1 MWKFFDPALNNRALE
16 VLIVGCCIDLITI
29 ELWASNLKIVS
40 RCGFGSQALVPLCFL
55 QDAHILREAQLQLA
69 DAEKD
74 EGFPYVVTRVPKTSA
89 PKVGTCSTQGKG
101 EKSPQP

>member
-1 MWKFFDPALNNRALE
+1 MAAKP
-16 VLIVGCCIDLITI
+16 T
-29 ELWASNLKIVS
+29 S
-40 RCGFGSQALVPLCFL
+40 LCFL

-89 PKVGTCSTQGKG
+89 AKVGTCSTQGKG
-101 EKSPQP
+101 GLKTLTFGIFKLGPKIVRKKAPNCKKL